1 MRFYHSST
9 LLALTLLLSACPR
22 DAAKSSDASAPAASS
37 TLSLTDAGAY
47 AAELRDG
54 ALPDADVVTHASWQ
68 GDDAGA
74 AVRTTESVDA
84 DALRAKHR
92 SRLSS
97 QSPVKLIRGTTA
109 LELGDRICR
118 EVVPPRP
125 HDAPVLIKPNLGG
138 FDWFKDPAKA
148 GGDDGIRGRITD
160 PQFVRGIIRCLKT
173 RGHTNIVVAEG
184 WGATHKDWE
193 RLVKVS
199 GYEAMAREE
208 GVPLLAMDDD
218 GVFDLD
224 QAHGFP
230 GRAVGVRGMEKTKV
244 PTLLMPKLL
253 ADVLDH
259 GLFIS
264 APKVKA
270 HRFGVVSMSVK
281 GVQGTIMLSDASPA
295 FRQKWRMHKELNPY
309 LDQRHKKLPED
320 RAMYVAALETF
331 AGRIAD
337 VLEVETPDV
346 VLADGAPMM
355 SGDGFQRM
363 LPSDELVAIGGENP
377 ILVDRVGAELLG
389 LWDNEALARELG
401 GHRTSPLLEIAA
413 KRFGLDLVSPV
424 VMGDAAELL
433 RTPRPVHFYAMA
445 PFSIESEAAGVTRP
459 NVHAPHVDGDLP
471 VIDGRGVDAAWSNAT
486 PAVWDTDYAG
496 TRVGIIT
503 RARFVWSKNGLYALW
518 ELSNAGLNVDV
529 TRPATEERAK
539 LYEEDCVEMFL
550 TPSPS
555 HPSHY
560 FEVEL
565 GPRGHFFDIDV
576 DRTRTPA
583 SAREDTKWSS
593 GVTVAT
599 TQDAKAQTATIEAMF
614 AAKDILAA
622 LTPGARLRLGLYRI
636 EGKAPRT
643 YLAWSPPRTKS
654 PDFHVPGAFG
664 TLTIDP

>member
-1 MRFYHSST
+1 MRAFHSSI
-9 LLALTLLLSACPR
+9 LLAFTLVLTACPR
-22 DAAKSSDASAPAASS
+22 DAAKGTDASAPPP
-37 TLSLTDAGAY
+37 TDAAT
-47 AAELRDG
+47 APLADTADA
-54 ALPDADVVTHASWQ
+54 ALPDADVVTHASWMA
-68 GDDAGA
+68 DDAGS
-74 AVRTTESVDA
+74 AVRTTEAVDA

-92 SRLSS
+92 ARLST
-97 QSPVKLIRGTTA
+97 QSPVRVIRGTTA
-109 LELGDRICR
+109 RELGDRICR
-118 EVVPPRP
+118 EVVPVRP

-138 FDWFKDPAKA
+138 FDWFKDPGKS
-148 GGDDGIRGRITD
+148 GGDDGVRGRITD
-160 PQFVRGIIRCLKT
+160 PEFVRGIVRCLKA

-199 GYEAMAREE
+199 GYDAMTREE

-218 GVFDLD
+218 GVFDAD
-224 QAHGFP
+224 EAHGFP
-230 GRAVGVRGMEKTKV
+230 GKAVGVRGMEKSKV

-320 RAMYVAALETF
+320 RALYVSALETF

-401 GHRTSPLLEIAA
+401 GHRTSPLIEVAA

-424 VMGDAAELL
+424 VMGDGADLL

-471 VIDGRGVDAAWSNAT
+471 VIDGRGVDAAWSSAA
-486 PAVWDTDYAG
+486 PAVWDTDTTG
-496 TRVGIIT
+496 TPVGIIT
-503 RARFVWSKNGLYALW
+503 RARFVWSKGGLYALW
-518 ELSNAGLNVDV
+518 ELSNAGLHVDT
-529 TRPATEERAK
+529 TRPIAEERAK

-550 TPSPS
+550 TPKPS
-555 HPSHY
+555 QPTHY

-565 GPRGHFFDIDV
+565 GPFGHFFDIDV

-583 SAREDTKWSS
+583 AAREDTKWSS

-599 TQDAKAQTATIEAMF
+599 TRDATARTATIEAVF

-636 EGKAPRT
+636 EGAAPRT
-643 YLAWSPPRTKS
+643 YLAWSPPRTKF
-654 PDFHVPGAFG
+654 PDFHVPSAFG